1 MKTNEFISN
10 VNHFTIKEVKS
21 FKDFLLSPFLNTSK
35 SLIVVYRII
44 IKDKDILLKLDTEEL
59 RAAIIRRTKYTEA
72 TVAKM
77 LSELN
82 DLYALFAKV
91 QMFLKDKVYGEYLC
105 CKYLLAEG
113 YYKSLEKRLKTFE
126 KILNNKDHLDE
137 EIFLRLYEKDILEY
151 DILSTKAD
159 NFSPQT
165 KLKKQMEFTN
175 DSSLNLMVYTI
186 SKVTINFANYVI
198 QCNDSNECKNKDYQ
212 VNMER
217 LFEFTNTS
225 EYDSYN
231 KFQKTTI
238 LIFQKA
244 YKLFSN
250 PLNDGYYK
258 DYKDYYEEINHLYN
272 LSFRRTHHSLLLNY
286 CYMRQ
291 RMQDIKKFYQQ
302 EALDVLYEYIDN
314 EYYKNNITDY
324 LHPAIFRNYVINC
337 MTYDKKEDLEK
348 FVTNQH
354 DKLNPSE
361 SEMMKTFGMAHYYFL
376 NKEYAKS
383 IENAKLIIRPK
394 VLYRY
399 DMINLMIK
407 NYFEMGDFV
416 SVEKYLPN
424 YKKFIDTDS
433 YLTKND
439 KERYRTLV
447 TIMKEFIWR
456 YHKSFKDENVFELEH
471 LTEIIDSKTS
481 FVMKNWLREKV
492 TEIISEFYKM
502 HPKKRKKKESTKIN

>member
-1 MKTNEFISN
+1 MKTNDFISN
-10 VNHFTIKEVKS
+10 VNHFSKQEIKS

-35 SLIVVYRII
+35 SLVVVYRII
-44 IKDKDILLKLDTEEL
+44 IKDKDILLKLDTKEL
-59 RAAIIRRTKYTEA
+59 RTAIIRRTKYSET
-72 TVAKM
+72 TVIKM

-126 KILNNKDHLDE
+126 KILNNKDNLDE

-165 KLKKQMEFTN
+165 KLEKQMEHTN
-175 DSSLNLMVYTI
+175 NSSLDLMVFTI
-186 SKVTINFANYVI
+186 SKITINFANYVI
-198 QCNDSNECKNKDYQ
+198 QCNDSNEGKNKDYP

-217 LFEFTNTS
+217 LFEFINTS

-238 LIFQKA
+238 QIFLKA

-250 PLNDGYYK
+250 PLNDDYYK
-258 DYKDYYEEINHLYN
+258 DYKGYYEEIIHLYN
-272 LSFRRTHHSLLLNY
+272 LSFRRTHHSLLLNF

-291 RMQDIKKFYQQ
+291 RIQDIKKFYQQ

-361 SEMMKTFGMAHYYFL
+361 SGIMKTFGMAHYHFL
-376 NKEYAKS
+376 NKEYKKS

-399 DMINLMIK
+399 EIINLMIK

-471 LTEIIDSKTS
+471 LI
-481 FVMKNWLREKV
+481 
-492 TEIISEFYKM
+492 
-502 HPKKRKKKESTKIN
+502 